1 VDELETAAGM
11 AAAVASGEVSPV
23 ELVQRSL
30 SRVQLWQEPT
40 NALTQLLFG
49 AGLEE
54 AHRIEA
60 LVAAGDPVGPL
71 AGVPVAV
78 KDLFDVAGHD
88 TTGCSLAYVGNR
100 AVADAGVVRRLK
112 AAGAI
117 VVAKTNM
124 HELAA
129 GATNLVS
136 ACGPTAN
143 PWDLARITGGSSG
156 GSGAAVAAGIVP
168 IALGSDTGGS
178 IRIPASF
185 CGIGGLKPTH
195 GALPLDGVMPL
206 APSMDC
212 PGPMAGS
219 LEDLLLAWDVLVG
232 PGEGGHHDDDRGPA
246 RVGVLGGWFLERIQP
261 EVVDGVR
268 AAGLALER
276 LGVGIEPV
284 DGSGMEDA
292 LQTWTDL
299 AWSQFA
305 DVHANLLDHP
315 ELVDPLTFSYLEHGA
330 SLTAEERMAARTR
343 TEEVGGWFAE
353 RLRDVDVLL
362 SPATPFPA
370 PPATAEEVEVRQGV
384 MLGVHRGALS
394 AMTRPV
400 SLSGLPAL
408 AIPSGLSGDGLP
420 LGIQLIAGRRRE
432 RLLLTTAAMLGEAD
446 SRFRPMRAP
455 YPPPGLDHPAT
466 L

>member
-1 VDELETAAGM
+1 MSELETAAGM

-30 SRVQLWQEPT
+30 SRVQLWQDPT
-40 NALTQLLFG
+40 NAFTQLLFG

-60 LVAAGDPVGPL
+60 KVAAGEPVGPL

-78 KDLFDVAGHD
+78 KDLFDVAGSD
-88 TTGCSLAYVGNR
+88 TTGCSHAYAGNR
-100 AVADAGVVRRLK
+100 AVADAAVVRRLK

-117 VVAKTNM
+117 VVGKTNM

-129 GATNLVS
+129 GATNLIS
-136 ACGPTAN
+136 ACGPTSN
-143 PWDLARITGGSSG
+143 PWDLSRITGGSSG

-178 IRIPASF
+178 IRIPSSF

-219 LEDLLLAWDVLVG
+219 IEDLILAWDALAGDVAPG
-232 PGEGGHHDDDRGPA
+232 PGERPS
-246 RVGVLGGWFLERIQP
+246 RVGILGDWFLDRIQP
-261 EVVDGVR
+261 EVVEGVR
-268 AAGLALER
+268 AAALTFER
-276 LGVGIEPV
+276 LGVAVEPV
-284 DGSGMEDA
+284 DGTGVEDA
-292 LQTWTDL
+292 LQTWTDY

-305 DVHANLLDHP
+305 EVHGNLLGQPD
-315 ELVDPLTFSYLEHGA
+315 LLDPLTYSYLEHGA
-330 SLTAEERMAARTR
+330 ALTGEERMAVRLRA
-343 TEEVGGWFAE
+343 EEIAAWFAE
-353 RLRDVDVLL
+353 RLRGVDVLL

-370 PPATAEEVEVRQGV
+370 PPASAEEVEIRAGV
-384 MLGVHRGALS
+384 MLGVHRGAPS

-420 LGIQLIAGRRRE
+420 LGVQLIAGRRRE
-432 RLLLTTAAMLGEAD
+432 RLLLETASMLAEED

-455 YPPPGLDHPAT
+455 YPPPGLEHPV
-466 L
+466 LG